1 MPTGTPSITVDKKL
15 VYPVT
20 NKTIDYGNIV
30 RRAWGVEWSQRDIV
44 YRFSNGRQFRDSFT
58 QGGPYA

>member
-1 MPTGTPSITVDKKL
+1 MTPIETDNKL

-20 NKTIDYGNIV
+20 LKIIDYGNIV
-30 RRAWGVEWSQRDIV
+30 RRAWGADWAKRDVV
-44 YRFSNGRQFRDSFT
+44 YKFSNGRQFRDSFT

>member
-1 MPTGTPSITVDKKL
+1 MTPIEKDMKL

-20 NKTIDYGNIV
+20 TQKIDYANIV
-30 RRAWGVEWSQRDIV
+30 RRAWGAEWAQRDIV
-44 YRFSNGRQFRDSFT
+44 YNFSNGRQFRDSFT